1 VLEWKDFVPAL
12 NKNDIVLTPFCNED
26 EWEEKVKAMSRDEAL
41 NGLNEVTL
49 TVLYNYHHNTI
60 SHTCVKAK

>member
-1 VLEWKDFVPAL
+1 VPAL

-41 NGLNEVTL
+41 NGQNEV
-49 TVLYNYHHNTI
+49 HNTI
-60 SHTCVKAK
+60 NI